1 MKKGKECHSMQGIIT
16 KIRDYFW
23 SKQGIICKKANKPK
37 FTQVWKQI
45 KKQKNDTL
53 APESLE

>member
-1 MKKGKECHSMQGIIT
+1 MQDITT

-23 SKQGIICKKANKPK
+23 SKPGIICKKSKQTKIHSSLKTNKE
-37 FTQVWKQI
+37 T
-45 KKQKNDTL
+45 KNDTL

>member
-1 MKKGKECHSMQGIIT
+1 MQDITT

-23 SKQGIICKKANKPK
+23 SKQGIICKKSKQTKIHSSLKTNKE
-37 FTQVWKQI
+37 T
-45 KKQKNDTL
+45 KNDTL